1 MKRTIFMGTPEF
13 AVPSLKVTLESTDLA
28 AVFTQP
34 DKKRGRGQK
43 ISASPVK
50 EFAIEHGIEVLQP
63 DKLRNSESI
72 DLVRKFEPD
81 LIIVVA
87 YGKILPHEILEIPRF
102 GCINVHGSILPKYR
116 GAAPMQWAL
125 INGER
130 STGITTMKMDVGL
143 DTGDILLQREIEINS
158 ETTLEE
164 LHDQLKILGAEVL
177 KETIDNLESIQPRK
191 QIDSDATYSQM
202 ITKETQK
209 ISWKKSAWEVHNL
222 IRALDSHPGAIS
234 NFKSRD
240 GKLETLKIWKSRVV
254 DNEIPHEDPGK
265 ILKQDGF
272 YVATGAGALEILE
285 IQAQGSRRMPIRD
298 FLRGHDLSGGVFE

>member
-1 MKRTIFMGTPEF
+1 MKSIFMGTPEF
-13 AVPSLKVTLESTDLA
+13 AVPSLKVARESTDLL

-50 EFAIEHGIEVLQP
+50 EYAIEHGIEVIQP
-63 DKLRNSESI
+63 SKLRESTELI
-72 DLVRKFEPD
+72 RELSPE

-87 YGKILPHEILEIPRF
+87 YGKILPREILEIPRF
-102 GCINVHGSILPKYR
+102 GCINVHGSLLPKYR
-116 GAAPMQWAL
+116 GAAPIQWAL

-130 STGITTMKMDVGL
+130 STGITTMKMDENL
-143 DTGDILLQREIEINS
+143 DTGDILLQRETEIDS
-158 ETTLEE
+158 ETTFEE
-164 LHDQLKILGAEVL
+164 LHDRLKNIGAEVL
-177 KETIDNLESIQPRK
+177 NETIENLHFIPPRN
-191 QIDSDATYSQM
+191 QINSEATYSQM

-209 ISWKKSAWEVHNL
+209 ISWQKSAWEIHNL

-240 GKLETLKIWKSRVV
+240 GKIETLKIWKSRVV

-285 IQAQGSRRMPIRD
+285 IQAQGSRRMSIRD

>member
-116 GAAPMQWAL
+116 
-125 INGER
+125 
-130 STGITTMKMDVGL
+130 
-143 DTGDILLQREIEINS
+143 
-158 ETTLEE
+158 
-164 LHDQLKILGAEVL
+164 
-177 KETIDNLESIQPRK
+177 
-191 QIDSDATYSQM
+191 
-202 ITKETQK
+202 
-209 ISWKKSAWEVHNL
+209 
-222 IRALDSHPGAIS
+222 
-234 NFKSRD
+234 
-240 GKLETLKIWKSRVV
+240 
-254 DNEIPHEDPGK
+254 
-265 ILKQDGF
+265 
-272 YVATGAGALEILE
+272 
-285 IQAQGSRRMPIRD
+285 
-298 FLRGHDLSGGVFE
+298 

>member
-1 MKRTIFMGTPEF
+1 MKSIFMGTPEF
-13 AVPSLKVTLESTDLA
+13 AVPSLKVALESTDLL

-50 EFAIEHGIEVLQP
+50 EYAIEHGIEVIQP
-63 DKLRNSESI
+63 SKLRESTELI
-72 DLVRKFEPD
+72 RELSPE

-87 YGKILPHEILEIPRF
+87 YGKILPREILEIPRF

-116 GAAPMQWAL
+116 GAAPIQWAL

-130 STGITTMKMDVGL
+130 STGITTMKMDENL
-143 DTGDILLQREIEINS
+143 DTGDILLQRETEIDS
-158 ETTLEE
+158 ETTFEE
-164 LHDQLKILGAEVL
+164 LHDRLKNIGAEVL
-177 KETIDNLESIQPRK
+177 NETIENLHFITPRK
-191 QIDSDATYSQM
+191 QINSDATYSQM

-209 ISWKKSAWEVHNL
+209 ISWQKSAWEIHNL

-240 GKLETLKIWKSRVV
+240 GKIETFKIWKSRVV
-254 DNEIPHEDPGK
+254 DNEIPNEDPGK

-285 IQAQGSRRMPIRD
+285 IQAQGSRRMSIRD

>member
-1 MKRTIFMGTPEF
+1 MKSIFMGTPEF
-13 AVPSLKVTLESTDLA
+13 AVPSLKVARESTDLL

-50 EFAIEHGIEVLQP
+50 EYAIEHGIEVIQP
-63 DKLRNSESI
+63 SKLRESTELI
-72 DLVRKFEPD
+72 RELSPE

-87 YGKILPHEILEIPRF
+87 YGKILPREILEIPRF
-102 GCINVHGSILPKYR
+102 GCINVHGSLLPKYR
-116 GAAPMQWAL
+116 GAAPIQWAL

-130 STGITTMKMDVGL
+130 STGITTMKMDENL
-143 DTGDILLQREIEINS
+143 DTGDILLQRETEIDS
-158 ETTLEE
+158 ETTFEE
-164 LHDQLKILGAEVL
+164 LHDRLKDIGAEVL
-177 KETIDNLESIQPRK
+177 NETIENLQLLSPRN
-191 QIDSDATYSQM
+191 QINSEATYSQM

-209 ISWKKSAWEVHNL
+209 ISWQKSAWEIHNL

-240 GKLETLKIWKSRVV
+240 GKIETLKIWKSRVV

-285 IQAQGSRRMPIRD
+285 IQAQGSRRMSIRD

>member
-1 MKRTIFMGTPEF
+1 M
-13 AVPSLKVTLESTDLA
+13 V
-28 AVFTQP
+28 
-34 DKKRGRGQK
+34 K

-50 EFAIEHGIEVLQP
+50 EYAIEHGIEVIQP
-63 DKLRNSESI
+63 SKLRESTELI
-72 DLVRKFEPD
+72 RELSPE

-87 YGKILPHEILEIPRF
+87 YGKILPREILEIPRF
-102 GCINVHGSILPKYR
+102 GCINVHGSLLPKY
-116 GAAPMQWAL
+116 APIQWAL

-130 STGITTMKMDVGL
+130 STGITTMKMDENL
-143 DTGDILLQREIEINS
+143 DTGDILLQRETEIDS
-158 ETTLEE
+158 ETTFEE
-164 LHDQLKILGAEVL
+164 LHDRLKDIGAEVL
-177 KETIDNLESIQPRK
+177 NETIENLQLLSPRN
-191 QIDSDATYSQM
+191 QINSEATYSQM

-209 ISWKKSAWEVHNL
+209 ISWQKSAWEIHNL

-240 GKLETLKIWKSRVV
+240 GKIETLKIWKSRVV

-285 IQAQGSRRMPIRD
+285 IQAQGSRRMSIRD

>member
-1 MKRTIFMGTPEF
+1 MKSIFMGTPEF
-13 AVPSLKVTLESTDLA
+13 AVPSLKVARESTDLL

-50 EFAIEHGIEVLQP
+50 EYAIEHGIEVIQP
-63 DKLRNSESI
+63 SKLRESTELI
-72 DLVRKFEPD
+72 RDLSPE

-87 YGKILPHEILEIPRF
+87 YGKILPREILEIPRF
-102 GCINVHGSILPKYR
+102 GCINVHGSLLPKYR
-116 GAAPMQWAL
+116 GAAPIQWAL

-130 STGITTMKMDVGL
+130 STGITTMKMDENL
-143 DTGDILLQREIEINS
+143 DTGDILLQRETEIDS
-158 ETTLEE
+158 ETTFEE
-164 LHDQLKILGAEVL
+164 LHDRLKNIGAEVL
-177 KETIDNLESIQPRK
+177 NETIENLQLLSPRK
-191 QIDSDATYSQM
+191 QINSDATYSQM

-209 ISWKKSAWEVHNL
+209 ISWQKSAWEIHNL

-240 GKLETLKIWKSRVV
+240 GKIETLKIWKSRVV

-285 IQAQGSRRMPIRD
+285 IQAQGSRRMSIRD